1 MRGACLPPPLF
12 QALSS
17 IPGVS
22 SERVA
27 HPVLGVS
34 NTLPK
39 QEANAGGSKGGKVVW
54 HCPGTQRSG
63 SLDSRGKV
71 DGEVK
76 SLPLSVVFSTSVCSK
91 VEFDPSFEW
100 NFCVSFSIV

>member
-1 MRGACLPPPLF
+1 M
-12 QALSS
+12 
-17 IPGVS
+17 
-22 SERVA
+22 A

-34 NTLPK
+34 NTLPE
-39 QEANAGGSKGGKVVW
+39 QEANAGGSKDASKGGKVVW

-76 SLPLSVVFSTSVCSK
+76 SLPLSVVFSTSVCLK
-91 VEFDPSFEW
+91 VEFDPSFE
-100 NFCVSFSIV
+100 